1 MRRRVAWL
9 ASLDTLTRL
18 LDLSPCTQLPPRHWW
33 LPHPIFTNPNRRP
46 WTTDSVMIV
55 TGSLYQKM
63 AFTVHFPTPPLYG
76 TPASFLARI
85 CYNSH
90 VSILADV
97 SLPNLESHV
106 KRVFPLFASTKV
118 LAYIRSF
125 DHVCFLGLG
134 RFFNR
139 SIIINNACSD
149 NEMVLFWDRN
159 FAFSALE
166 KMGRR
171 NIDCISAVDEVFGRA
186 VPASGLRKLSIEL
199 SSSEW
204 TMVFVWKAAGRWVTG
219 RATTA

>member
-1 MRRRVAWL
+1 
-9 ASLDTLTRL
+9 
-18 LDLSPCTQLPPRHWW
+18 
-33 LPHPIFTNPNRRP
+33 
-46 WTTDSVMIV
+46 MIV

-76 TPASFLARI
+76 TPASFFARI

-106 KRVFPLFASTKV
+106 KRVFPCSHQPKSWHISGV
-118 LAYIRSF
+118 LIMSA
-125 DHVCFLGLG
+125 FLGLG

-159 FAFSALE
+159 FAFLVLE

-171 NIDCISAVDEVFGRA
+171 NIDCISAVDEVFGTA

-204 TMVFVWKAAGRWVTG
+204 TMVFVWKAAGRWAMG